1 MAKGSKLLRAE
12 KNRDAWI
19 ELYAAAVRSYI
30 VHLQRGNYYQANAVA
45 VIIEDT
51 RKQVEQ
57 ACIEFE
63 EAH

>member
-1 MAKGSKLLRAE
+1 MANKKLLRAE

-30 VHLQRGNYYQANAVA
+30 DHLQRGNYYQANAVA
-45 VIIEDT
+45 AIIEDT